1 MGLPLVVVI
10 LGHYYCY
17 YSTLNSAP
25 LSHAMSNAREY
36 GVTLLGLLQAR
47 TVEKHSILKL
57 GIHASCKATAYHIIA
72 ASGLDLEEI
81 FEHAEIIGM
90 LGKSSVFCTAAA
102 GDFLKEFR
110 NNPK

>member
-1 MGLPLVVVI
+1 
-10 LGHYYCY
+10 
-17 YSTLNSAP
+17 
-25 LSHAMSNAREY
+25 MSNAREY
-36 GVTLLGLLQAR
+36 GVILLGLLQAR
-47 TVEKHSILKL
+47 TVDSILKL

-81 FEHAEIIGM
+81 FKHAESIGM